1 MSGGMRSAAGA
12 RTYARLKS
20 VHETAKRKG
29 QNFLQILAVA
39 LVKALSPRSW
49 DGASTGWSTPYAS
62 QQRCTA

>member
-1 MSGGMRSAAGA
+1 MSGGIRSAAGA

-39 LVKALSPRSW
+39 LARALSPRSW
-49 DGASTGWSTPYAS
+49 DGASTG
-62 QQRCTA
+62 